1 MERGDTYDR
10 PDTVAHYDLLRTIPD
25 QTKKRYAELV
35 LQAMGGESILELGFG
50 TGNVLIPM
58 SQLGPEKEI
67 VGLDKSPEMMALV
80 EPQVQSNVQLV
91 SGSLTE
97 LNRSFDALHFK
108 AMLHCI
114 DNPHKMIQDMIQ
126 AVKPGGLII
135 TSHEYSLTEDRI
147 EQLFQYCAQQDQEV
161 EQVFQHYFQLRQDI
175 SKPFAMREFPA
186 GDSSKIA
193 HHFTSTG
200 DCTLTASF
208 QPESL
213 HFEREIT
220 IQDILT
226 CIHVGTFGV
235 FYDGLTEQ
243 DRSYL
248 HSQLN
253 QFCATNTIDIAQSR
267 TMSCGFHI
275 NVLRKHDCEPDIDS
289 TVYLKQARP
298 DSDLP
303 PRTQALLAKVEGHTE
318 VYQVPVCGRQYLVY
332 PNVFSPKYFVN
343 SEFYAK
349 KMAAICKKKPEQT
362 MLEIGCGTGVVAIES
377 ALAGATAVTAVD
389 INPQAVL
396 NTQAN
401 SQLHQVGQKLA
412 CFKSDTYS
420 QVPSQEYDLLFYNTP
435 FCYTANQLQVLEMSV
450 ADRAYQSVSEYI
462 LEAHKY
468 LAPDGKLYLG
478 ISYALSN
485 FELITGYLTAAGF
498 TWQEVASTQLA
509 GITHGEVYSSLIE
522 CTQDPKAKP

>member
-80 EPQVQSNVQLV
+80 QPKVADNVQLV

-186 GDSSKIA
+186 GDSSKTCEDHPL
-193 HHFTSTG
+193 HH
-200 DCTLTASF
+200 
-208 QPESL
+208 
-213 HFEREIT
+213 
-220 IQDILT
+220 
-226 CIHVGTFGV
+226 
-235 FYDGLTEQ
+235 
-243 DRSYL
+243 
-248 HSQLN
+248 
-253 QFCATNTIDIAQSR
+253 
-267 TMSCGFHI
+267 
-275 NVLRKHDCEPDIDS
+275 
-289 TVYLKQARP
+289 
-298 DSDLP
+298 
-303 PRTQALLAKVEGHTE
+303 
-318 VYQVPVCGRQYLVY
+318 
-332 PNVFSPKYFVN
+332 
-343 SEFYAK
+343 
-349 KMAAICKKKPEQT
+349 AA
-362 MLEIGCGTGVVAIES
+362 
-377 ALAGATAVTAVD
+377 
-389 INPQAVL
+389 
-396 NTQAN
+396 
-401 SQLHQVGQKLA
+401 
-412 CFKSDTYS
+412 F
-420 QVPSQEYDLLFYNTP
+420 
-435 FCYTANQLQVLEMSV
+435 
-450 ADRAYQSVSEYI
+450 
-462 LEAHKY
+462 
-468 LAPDGKLYLG
+468 
-478 ISYALSN
+478 
-485 FELITGYLTAAGF
+485 
-498 TWQEVASTQLA
+498 
-509 GITHGEVYSSLIE
+509 
-522 CTQDPKAKP
+522 